1 MGPNPEDLARAQDP
15 TTSASELSSLAAV
28 DPALWPAIAVHPN
41 VYPDLL
47 EWMHENGLDANA
59 EAPTSTP
66 MTPQARAAE
75 ASVALPISVTVMAWI
90 KQRSR
95 LLIWIG
101 GGVVTAILAV
111 VLVMTLVVAPQQ
123 RAAEAAA
130 AAAAALKEAIAG
142 FDDSATRCERMNA
155 GLESAITVAEGQ
167 AAIDPGTLADP
178 SLISSLRD
186 EIDIAAGTERCDVPS
201 MASDLADIDAQVVQV
216 EADADGVE
224 DATRKLEDAGSQVQR
239 SVAEKE
245 QVAAAAAAEA
255 QRVAEAAQVAAR
267 TWTMQDPQGYSFT
280 GTLAIG
286 SITTS
291 LRQRDADAEPSEEVA
306 GSENSIRPGIA
317 KLSAVIDKV
326 PRPVKVTALVGA
338 VAIILTGIASVGL
351 TLAAEQRLATA
362 QSDYAE
368 QQADAAAG
376 DVQNLE
382 PDPTSTPEPAPPAVP
397 SAFAAQNPAAFQ
409 ALGLEG
415 VEFDSPSGNIHCGI
429 YSTGGVDD
437 YFGCAI
443 DEYTWEDPTP
453 TGKALECSQMI
464 HYGGGFIVRAEGPTE
479 VLCRGGVMF
488 GGEYETVAVL
498 PYGTSV
504 THGGAV
510 CESAETGVTCR
521 SLVTGAGFQ
530 LSKSKFSMF

>member
-291 LRQRDADAEPSEEVA
+291 GTYASYALGAACGFDPSTDVA
-306 GSENSIRPGIA
+306 
-317 KLSAVIDKV
+317 V
-326 PRPVKVTALVGA
+326 PVTLTVTATTPGFDTNVSALVSLSESRSDQPHDVVIEAYYSEGPECKSPSYGSTILNG
-338 VAIILTGIASVGL
+338 VVWQEPFTTGQSGSHQFVVIIRAWKTP
-351 TLAAEQRLATA
+351 ATP
-362 QSDYAE
+362 
-368 QQADAAAG
+368 AG
-376 DVQNLE
+376 DVAFLDAVYLSVNGGQNSGFGA
-382 PDPTSTPEPAPPAVP
+382 T
-397 SAFAAQNPAAFQ
+397 
-409 ALGLEG
+409 EG
-415 VEFDSPSGNIHCGI
+415 KSLSLSNR
-429 YSTGGVDD
+429 
-437 YFGCAI
+437 
-443 DEYTWEDPTP
+443 
-453 TGKALECSQMI
+453 
-464 HYGGGFIVRAEGPTE
+464 VR
-479 VLCRGGVMF
+479 
-488 GGEYETVAVL
+488 
-498 PYGTSV
+498 
-504 THGGAV
+504 
-510 CESAETGVTCR
+510 
-521 SLVTGAGFQ
+521 
-530 LSKSKFSMF
+530 